1 MLENLDSLI
10 SKNGL
15 PIVEVGHWAEGKY
28 KLIQHYAS
36 QFVTSMK
43 SKWNARVYID
53 LFAGCGA
60 SKIKNTTKV
69 LPASPLV
76 AMNIKDPF
84 DKYIFCDIDE
94 EKLDTLKNR
103 QKKLFPELSV
113 EFISGDVNTNVSL
126 ILQHIPQW
134 SKDNT
139 VLTFCLVDPYNLSNL
154 HFNTILQLS
163 NIFIDFLVL
172 IPTFMDAKRNLRL
185 NYLKPDN
192 QTIDLFLGDPNWR
205 EDWEHAS
212 NRSTK
217 FERFLVTKF
226 SQQMKSLKF
235 LTPDPDDI
243 FRVKI
248 KDKNVPLYHLVFY
261 SRNPLGMKFWK
272 NAVIGTSE
280 QYRLF

>member
-1 MLENLDSLI
+1 MKENLLNSI
-10 SKNGL
+10 SNNGM
-15 PIVEVGHWAEGKY
+15 PISIVGHWAADKY
-28 KLIQHYAS
+28 KLIQYYVAE
-36 QFVTSMK
+36 FATSMK
-43 SKWNARVYID
+43 MKWGTRVYID
-53 LFAGCGA
+53 LFAGSGV
-60 SKIKNTTKV
+60 SKIKNTTKI
-69 LPASPLV
+69 LPASPLI

-84 DKYIFCDIDE
+84 DKYIFSDIDE

-113 EFISGDVNTNVSL
+113 EFISGDVNTNVSS

-134 SKDNT
+134 SRNNT

-154 HFNTILQLS
+154 HFNTISQLS
-163 NIFIDFLVL
+163 NILIDFLVL
-172 IPTFMDAKRNLRL
+172 IPTCMDAKRNWLK
-185 NYLKPDN
+185 YLAPTN
-192 QTIDLFLGDPNWR
+192 HTIEKFLGYPDWR
-205 EDWEHAS
+205 LDWEREVK
-212 NRSTK
+212 NRVK
-217 FERFLVTKF
+217 FERFFVTKF

-235 LTPDPDDI
+235 LIPDPDDI

-248 KDKNVPLYHLVFY
+248 KDKNVALYHLVFY

>member
-1 MLENLDSLI
+1 
-10 SKNGL
+10 
-15 PIVEVGHWAEGKY
+15 
-28 KLIQHYAS
+28 
-36 QFVTSMK
+36 
-43 SKWNARVYID
+43 
-53 LFAGCGA
+53 
-60 SKIKNTTKV
+60 
-69 LPASPLV
+69 
-76 AMNIKDPF
+76 
-84 DKYIFCDIDE
+84 
-94 EKLDTLKNR
+94 
-103 QKKLFPELSV
+103 
-113 EFISGDVNTNVSL
+113 
-126 ILQHIPQW
+126 
-134 SKDNT
+134 
-139 VLTFCLVDPYNLSNL
+139 
-154 HFNTILQLS
+154 
-163 NIFIDFLVL
+163 
-172 IPTFMDAKRNLRL
+172 MDAKRNLRL

-212 NRSTK
+212 NQSTK